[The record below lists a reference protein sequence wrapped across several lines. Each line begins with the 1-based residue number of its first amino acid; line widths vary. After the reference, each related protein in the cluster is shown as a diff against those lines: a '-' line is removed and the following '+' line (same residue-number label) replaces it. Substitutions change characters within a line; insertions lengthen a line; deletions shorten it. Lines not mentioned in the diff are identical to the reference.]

1 MAFTFTEALDMMV
14 QVYIIDG
21 VRAAYIDI
29 RLDRRTVPEDVHVY
43 EVRDTSDDGGWY
55 IGNVEDSVFVNHA
68 GTMFTVRLLRMLHP
82 EWDVYVDMAEDD
94 EPWESTDDQMTLRC
108 FLEKEQ
114 EEMTE

>member
-1 MAFTFTEALDMMV
+1 MACTFDEALEVMA

-68 GTMFTVRLLRMLHP
+68 GTMFTIRPLRMLHP
-82 EWDVYVDMAEDD
+82 DWDVYVDMAEDD
-94 EPWESTDDQMTLRC
+94 EPWESTDEQMTLRC

-114 EEMTE
+114 EEMTG